1 MLSTVVTGEML
12 QGVLTE
18 ITGLIPIILPVSIS
32 FLAVRKGISFLLGML
47 HSA

>member
-32 FLAVRKGISFLLGML
+32 FLAVRKGEPESI
-47 HSA
+47 